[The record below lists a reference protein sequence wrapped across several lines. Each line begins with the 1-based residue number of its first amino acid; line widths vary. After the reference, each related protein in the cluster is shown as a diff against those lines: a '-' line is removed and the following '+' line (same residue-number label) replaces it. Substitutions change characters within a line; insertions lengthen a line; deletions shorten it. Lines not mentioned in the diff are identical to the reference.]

1 MRRMSPME
9 AAGSFPAT
17 RPQGDALNR
26 DLVTENFVCFFSV
39 EKYFSGSWISGD
51 EKVGH
56 TFFCVDE
63 PRKRQQPAAVPQS
76 FSWQQR
82 PEENQQKLE
91 TKHRKLSNLK
101 RIGLPPD
108 SSIVS
113 TCQVLQTKVRSLDD
127 DQKMK
132 QCLQLTRDT
141 WSKDSTCVTINRRL
155 SPFGAFKFQT
165 KLTATWICHNHFPAA
180 NLQLKKNETISSY

>member
-1 MRRMSPME
+1 MAECGGWVRWKLLVPSPPL
-9 AAGSFPAT
+9 GRKVTPWTAT
-17 RPQGDALNR
+17 LSPKIL
-26 DLVTENFVCFFSV
+26 FVFFSV

-76 FSWQQR
+76 FCWQQR

-113 TCQVLQTKVRSLDD
+113 SSSDESTFIGW
-127 DQKMK
+127 
-132 QCLQLTRDT
+132 
-141 WSKDSTCVTINRRL
+141 WSKDETVSPINQRHL
-155 SPFGAFKFQT
+155 IQGFDV
-165 KLTATWICHNHFPAA
+165 C
-180 NLQLKKNETISSY
+180 YD